1 MKNLYY
7 LILEILFEEFIMNVK
22 PKGITAPPSQEELSN
37 RLKKIRILMNKEN
50 LDYYVSF
57 DPINIYY
64 LTNFAN
70 KSQ

>member
-7 LILEILFEEFIMNVK
+7 LILDILFEEFIMNVK
-22 PKGITAPPSQEELSN
+22 PKGITAPLSQEELSN
-37 RLKKIRILMNKEN
+37 RLKKVRILMNKEN